1 MKSKINPN
9 AKESCRIDISGPGNR
24 ERRTVKRI
32 LMITLVL
39 GLMSPAACG
48 SLWPGQEQP
57 QNEIKLAGHI
67 ETTETDLAFQVPGRI
82 ETISVDVGQEV
93 KAGQEVAKLDEK
105 ALRYEVDAAEGR
117 VEAADAAPGAR
128 RLKDAQLRQ
137 ARAALEL
144 AQLRLSYATLIS
156 PVEGLVLARSANPG
170 ELAAVGTTII
180 TLGDLDHVW
189 FEGYLPERDLG
200 KVKYDQKAD
209 ITIDGAPGTKYSGVI
224 SYISPKAEFTP
235 KTVETYRERVTMVYR
250 VRIKLPNP
258 QRVLKV
264 GMPAEAVISL
274 AKP

>member
-1 MKSKINPN
+1 MV
-9 AKESCRIDISGPGNR
+9 ISGPSNR
-24 ERRTVKRI
+24 ERRTVKPI
-32 LMITLVL
+32 LMITLLL
-39 GLMSPAACG
+39 GLLSPAACG

-67 ETTETDLAFQVPGRI
+67 EATETDLAFQVPGRI
-82 ETISVDVGQEV
+82 ETISVDAGDEV
-93 KAGQEVAKLDEK
+93 KAGQVVAKLDDK
-105 ALRYEVDAAEGR
+105 VLRHEVDAAQGAWE
-117 VEAADAAPGAR
+117 EADATPSPKK
-128 RLKDAQLRQ
+128 LKDAGLRQ
-137 ARAALEL
+137 AKAALEL
-144 AQLRLSYATLIS
+144 ARLRLSYATLIS
-156 PVEGLVLARSANPG
+156 PVGGLVLARSANPG

-180 TLGDLDHVW
+180 TLGDLDNVW

-200 KVKYDQKAD
+200 KVTYGQKAA
-209 ITIDGAPGTKYSGVI
+209 ITIDGAPGAKYSGVI

>member
-1 MKSKINPN
+1 MV
-9 AKESCRIDISGPGNR
+9 ISGPSNR

-32 LMITLVL
+32 LMITLAL
-39 GLMSPAACG
+39 GLLSPAACG
-48 SLWPGQEQP
+48 LLWPGQEQP
-57 QNEIKLAGHI
+57 KNEVKLAGHI
-67 ETTETDLAFQVPGRI
+67 EATETDLAFQVPGRI
-82 ETISVDVGQEV
+82 VSISADAGQEV
-93 KAGQEVAKLDEK
+93 KAGQVVAKLDDK
-105 ALRYEVDAAEGR
+105 VFRHEVDAALGAWE
-117 VEAADAAPGAR
+117 EADATPGPKKI
-128 RLKDAQLRQ
+128 KDAGLRQ
-137 ARAALEL
+137 VKAALEL

-156 PVEGLVLARSANPG
+156 PVDGIVLARSANPG

-189 FEGYLPERDLG
+189 FEGYLPEKDLG
-200 KVKYDQKAD
+200 KVSYGQKAA
-209 ITIDGAPGTKYSGVI
+209 ISIDGAPGEKYSGAV

-258 QRVLKV
+258 QRVLKI

>member
-1 MKSKINPN
+1 MV
-9 AKESCRIDISGPGNR
+9 ISGPSNR

-48 SLWPGQEQP
+48 SLWPGQETP
-57 QNEIKLAGHI
+57 ANEIKLAGHI
-67 ETTETDLAFQVPGRI
+67 EATETDLAFQVPGRI
-82 ETISVDVGQEV
+82 ETISVDAGEEV
-93 KAGQEVAKLDEK
+93 KAGQVVAKLDDK
-105 ALRYEVDAAEGR
+105 VLRHEVDAAQGAWE
-117 VEAADAAPGAR
+117 EADATPGPKK
-128 RLKDAQLRQ
+128 LKDAGLRQ
-137 ARAALEL
+137 AKAALEL
-144 AQLRLSYATLIS
+144 ARLRLSYATLIS
-156 PVEGLVLARSANPG
+156 PVGGLVLARSANPG

-180 TLGDLDHVW
+180 TLGDLDNVW

-200 KVKYDQKAD
+200 KVSYGQKAD

-250 VRIKLPNP
+250 VRIKVPNP

>member
-1 MKSKINPN
+1 MV
-9 AKESCRIDISGPGNR
+9 ISGPSNR

-32 LMITLVL
+32 LMMTLIL
-39 GLMSPAACG
+39 GSISPAACG

-57 QNEIKLAGHI
+57 QTEIKLAGHI
-67 ETTETDLAFQVPGRI
+67 EATETDLAFQVPGRI
-82 ETISVDVGQEV
+82 ESISVDVGQDV
-93 KAGQEVAKLDEK
+93 KAGQAVAKLDDK
-105 ALRYEVDAAEGR
+105 VLRHEVDAAQG
-117 VEAADAAPGAR
+117 VWDAADASPNPR
-128 RLKDAQLRQ
+128 RLKDAELRQ

-144 AQLRLSYATLIS
+144 ARLRLSYATLIS
-156 PVEGLVLARSANPG
+156 PVGGLVLARSANPG

-200 KVKYDQKAD
+200 KVTYGQQAD
-209 ITIDGAPGTKYSGVI
+209 ITIDGAAGAKYSGVI
-224 SYISPKAEFTP
+224 SFISPKAEFTP

-258 QRVLKV
+258 QRMLKV